1 MHLVPV
7 LAFLA
12 NNVLL
17 SSLGLHADGELFTN
31 AKGEGTRGER
41 GGKKERGGER
51 GCVEVTFLIFWPI
64 PLGCQVCECA
74 AYTA

>member
-31 AKGEGTRGER
+31 AKGEGTRVER
-41 GGKKERGGER
+41 GGGKRERR
-51 GCVEVTFLIFWPI
+51 
-64 PLGCQVCECA
+64 
-74 AYTA
+74 